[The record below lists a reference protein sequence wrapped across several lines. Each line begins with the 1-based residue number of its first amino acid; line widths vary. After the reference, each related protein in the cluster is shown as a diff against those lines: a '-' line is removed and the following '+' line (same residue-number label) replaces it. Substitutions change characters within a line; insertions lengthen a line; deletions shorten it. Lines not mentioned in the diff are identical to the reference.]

1 MLFQTTGLPL
11 ITDPPLGFRFGV
23 VFLMN
28 GKFPNP
34 IDIRFK
40 SVSGIGVSME
50 LEETG
55 KSTTTSVK
63 NRLAKKVEYEQLV
76 LERGVLVG
84 SPLSIL
90 VEKAFKDMKV
100 TPANVIVSV
109 LNELFL
115 PVKTWMFYKAF
126 PVSWS
131 ISGIDASANDVL
143 IEKIELSYS
152 RFTTFS
158 L

>member
-1 MLFQTTGLPL
+1 MIFQTTGLPL
-11 ITDPPLGFRFGV
+11 IVDPPLGFRFGV
-23 VFLMN
+23 VFFAN
-28 GKFPNP
+28 GKIPNP

-40 SVSGIGVSME
+40 SVTGLGVSME

-63 NRLAKKVEYEQLV
+63 NRLAKNVTYEQLV

-90 VEKAFKDMKV
+90 VEKAFNDMKA
-100 TPANVIVSV
+100 TPANVLVSV
-109 LNELFL
+109 LNEAFL
-115 PVKTWMFYKAF
+115 PVKTWMFYKAY
-126 PVSWS
+126 PVGWS
-131 ISGIDASANDVL
+131 ISGIDAAANDVL

-152 RFTTFS
+152 HFTTFS